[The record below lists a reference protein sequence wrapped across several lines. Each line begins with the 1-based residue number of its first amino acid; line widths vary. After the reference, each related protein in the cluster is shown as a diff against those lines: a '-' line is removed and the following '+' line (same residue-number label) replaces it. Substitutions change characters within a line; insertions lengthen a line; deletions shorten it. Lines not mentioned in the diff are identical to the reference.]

1 MEKLFI
7 LNQIFSCIQESK
19 SYQNQLVTILL
30 SVQQKLRWIQLC
42 KKKLVQ
48 HSKPSKSKTK
58 RKRVPYHPA
67 YQLLNLLKTKIKR
80 PSFPTNSTLT
90 QLENETLQRL
100 FFEFPKD
107 WKKISQKMKKPVFDC
122 LLGYAQNN
130 KQFSDHKKNWTTKE
144 DNELL
149 LAVEKVGTK
158 NWPEVANYL
167 DGKSGSSCFHR
178 YMKMLNPYIKRGK
191 WERFEDAQLSLSV
204 KLMGCNWVAAS
215 KLIKTR
221 TDLQCRERYCNV
233 LSSDIDM
240 SRWSQYDDLK
250 LIVLVFL
257 WGKKWSKIAKMF
269 SGRTDNQCWRRS
281 KMLVRNWELVRKLA
295 LARALKL
302 NVPTSLKNFWVSIQV
317 FKLV

>member
-1 MEKLFI
+1 
-7 LNQIFSCIQESK
+7 
-19 SYQNQLVTILL
+19 
-30 SVQQKLRWIQLC
+30 
-42 KKKLVQ
+42 
-48 HSKPSKSKTK
+48 
-58 RKRVPYHPA
+58 
-67 YQLLNLLKTKIKR
+67 
-80 PSFPTNSTLT
+80 
-90 QLENETLQRL
+90 
-100 FFEFPKD
+100 
-107 WKKISQKMKKPVFDC
+107 MKKPVFDC
-122 LLGYAQNN
+122 LQAYAQNN
-130 KQFSDHKKNWTTKE
+130 KEFSDHKKNWTPKE

-191 WERFEDAQLSLSV
+191 WERYEDAQLCLSV

-257 WGKKWSKIAKMF
+257 WGKKWSKIAKLF
-269 SGRTDNQCWRRS
+269 NGRTDNQCWRRS
-281 KMLVRNWELVRKLA
+281 KMLVRNWELVRKIS
-295 LARALKL
+295 LARALRL
-302 NVPTSLKNFWVSIQV
+302 DVPIALKDFWRSIQV